1 MQSNNQFKPG
11 VPHFPR
17 IPHACPERSRRV
29 SPPLPEVG
37 SLRILGVVLLSTL
50 LLLGASDDARVDRL
64 GRQVICMCGCNQ
76 ILLEC
81 NHLGCPYLSRMKQEL
96 TSAVGRG
103 DSDSAITQFFVQTYG
118 TLVLAA
124 PPNRGFN
131 RIAWVMPYFALVSG
145 ITLVVFIVWMWRK
158 RPVRIH
164 ASVPTPVRGE
174 ELSRFRE
181 QARKETAL

>member
-1 MQSNNQFKPG
+1 MQTETKNYCG
-11 VPHFPR
+11 V
-17 IPHACPERSRRV
+17 SQV
-29 SPPLPEVG
+29 SPL
-37 SLRILGVVLLSTL
+37 LREMGVVRGLAAVLVAVVL
-50 LLLGASDDARVDRL
+50 FIGAGDNARVDRI
-64 GRQVICMCGCNQ
+64 GREVICMCGCNQ

-96 TSAVGRG
+96 TAAVDRG

-131 RIAWVMPYFALVSG
+131 RVAWLMPYLALLAG

-158 RPVRIH
+158 RPIVAH
-164 ASVPTPVRGE
+164 ASVPAPVRGD
-174 ELSRFRE
+174 ELARFRE
-181 QARKETAL
+181 QARKETGL